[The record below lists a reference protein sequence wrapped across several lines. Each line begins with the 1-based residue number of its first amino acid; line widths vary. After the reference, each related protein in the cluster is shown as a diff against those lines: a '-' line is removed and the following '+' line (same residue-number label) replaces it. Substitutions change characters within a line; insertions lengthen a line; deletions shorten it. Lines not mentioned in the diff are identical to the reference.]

1 MSALSNLLGML
12 QQYTGAS
19 ASNPPANAQQDFQK
33 VAQAAP
39 CEHLAAGIADVF
51 RSDQTPAFP
60 QMLAGLFS
68 QSNGQQ
74 RAGILNQL
82 IASAGPALA
91 GSMAGGM
98 AGQLAGLLKGGTNIT
113 PQQAEQISP
122 EAVQQLAAHA
132 ETHNPSIVDQ
142 ASSFYAQHPQLVQ
155 GLGAGALAL
164 IMSHMSKK
172 V

>member
-1 MSALSNLLGML
+1 MSSLSSILGLL
-12 QQYTGAS
+12 QQYAGANP
-19 ASNPPANAQQDFQK
+19 ANPPANAQNDFQQ

-39 CEHLAAGIADVF
+39 QDHLASGIAEAF
-51 RSDQTPAFP
+51 RSNQTAAFP
-60 QMLAGLFS
+60 EMLANLFG

-82 IASAGPALA
+82 ASAAGPALA
-91 GSMAGGM
+91 GGAAGS
-98 AGQLAGLLKGGTNIT
+98 LAGLFQGGSIS
-113 PQQAEQISP
+113 PQQAEQVSP

-132 ETHNPSIVDQ
+132 QNANPSIIDQ
-142 ASSFYAQHPQLVQ
+142 ASNFYAQHPQLVQ

-164 IMSHMSKK
+164 IMSHISKR

>member
-1 MSALSNLLGML
+1 MSLSNLLNVL
-12 QQYTGAS
+12 QQYAGAS

-33 VAQAAP
+33 VAQDAP
-39 CEHLAAGIADVF
+39 SDHIAAGLAEAF
-51 RSDQTPAFP
+51 RSNQTPAFP
-60 QMLAGLFS
+60 EMLSSLFS

-82 IASAGPALA
+82 LGAAGPGLAGGLA
-91 GSMAGGM
+91 GS
-98 AGQLAGLLKGGTNIT
+98 LSSLLQGGTQVS
-113 PQQAEQISP
+113 PQQAEQVSP
-122 EAVQQLAAHA
+122 QAVQQLAAHA
-132 ETHNPSIVDQ
+132 EKNNPSIIDQ
-142 ASSFYAQHPQLVQ
+142 ASNFYAQHPQLVQ

>member
-1 MSALSNLLGML
+1 MSSLSSILGLL
-12 QQYTGAS
+12 QQYTS
-19 ASNPPANAQQDFQK
+19 ANPANPPANAQQDFQQ

-39 CEHLAAGIADVF
+39 QEHLASGLAEAF
-51 RSDQTPAFP
+51 RSNQTAPFP
-60 QMLAGLFS
+60 EMLANLFG

-82 IASAGPALA
+82 ISSASPALT
-91 GSMAGGM
+91 GGM
-98 AGQLAGLLKGGTNIT
+98 AGGLAGLFKGGSNIT
-113 PQQAEQISP
+113 PQQAEQVSP

-132 ETHNPSIVDQ
+132 QANNPSIIDQ
-142 ASSFYAQHPQLVQ
+142 ASQFYSQHPQLVQ

-164 IMSHMSKK
+164 IMSHISKK

>member
-1 MSALSNLLGML
+1 MSSPSLSSILGLL

-19 ASNPPANAQQDFQK
+19 PANPPANAQKDFQQ

-39 CEHLAAGIADVF
+39 QEHLASGLAEAF
-51 RSDQTPAFP
+51 RSDQTPPFP
-60 QMLAGLFS
+60 EMLASLFG

-82 IASAGPALA
+82 ISAAGPALA
-91 GSMAGGM
+91 GGM
-98 AGQLAGLLKGGTNIT
+98 AGQFAGLLKGGGNIT
-113 PQQAEQISP
+113 PQQAEQVSP

-132 ETHNPSIVDQ
+132 QNQNPSIIEQ
-142 ASSFYAQHPQLVQ
+142 ASSFYSQHPQLVQ

-164 IMSHMSKK
+164 IMSHISKR

>member
-1 MSALSNLLGML
+1 MSSPSLSGLLGLL

-19 ASNPPANAQQDFQK
+19 PANPPANAQQDFQK
-33 VAQAAP
+33 VAEAASQ
-39 CEHLAAGIADVF
+39 EHLASGIAEAF
-51 RSDQTPAFP
+51 HSNQTPAFP
-60 QMLAGLFS
+60 EMLASLFG

-82 IASAGPALA
+82 VSAAGPALE
-91 GSMAGGM
+91 GGM
-98 AGQLAGLLKGGTNIT
+98 AGQLAGLLKGGGNIT
-113 PQQAEQISP
+113 PQQAEQVSP

-132 ETHNPSIVDQ
+132 QNSNPSIIEQ

-164 IMSHMSKK
+164 IMSHMSKR